1 MTTILVRRPDVGT
14 LSVAAAVV
22 LGLQA
27 FRVFT
32 SHMFWV
38 VGETSDRVLLAAIVF
53 GAVILWGLAGPL
65 ARFLGIGH
73 ARRISIV
80 LLAGLAVAGQL
91 SGSPTAD
98 MWIGGVGTVAFGW
111 VLALWVASVGRAAG
125 QGLALAFTADVAI
138 RGVFRTVDAPF
149 SDSPWAAGIVALLA
163 LLALGGGWRAAG
175 RTAEFGGPLRS
186 IPLLGL
192 GSALMVF
199 MAFSGNFGQTA
210 APGGL
215 DLRAALIWV
224 GAAATA
230 GLAWSSASAKSGRGM
245 SFIHVVVA
253 SIAMAL
259 GAWLAGSAPTSTFP
273 GLALVSL
280 GLPVVATAL
289 FPEDRKPR
297 TSAWSV
303 SNVTVGG
310 VVLVA
315 LLFTFYSFYAPP
327 WVLPGSVAVTVVLA
341 LASSLSRHQIP
352 GKRLIPVWAPLLI
365 LPPFIVGLMS
375 GAPSSDSAPTAAGA
389 NLNVMTYNIRQ
400 GFGSSGRFD
409 LEAVAREIE
418 QRPTDIVGLQEVG
431 RGWVISGAVDTLAW
445 LSLRLDMPAYY
456 GSNLGD
462 LWGNA
467 VLTRLPVF
475 GASNT
480 HFNSEGRVPRGFQRI
495 SIQTSGAPIT
505 ILHTHLDHEDDGDTV
520 RNAQVVRM
528 LEDWGEAPRSILL
541 GDLNSEPGSVAIR
554 TLANAG
560 FVDANPNG
568 PLTYPAKDPEDRIDY
583 IFVTPDLTVRE
594 AETRQSL
601 ASDHLPV
608 WASLA
613 GT

>member
-1 MTTILVRRPDVGT
+1 MTTIMVRRPDVGT

-22 LGLQA
+22 LGLQVI
-27 FRVFT
+27 RVFT
-32 SHMFWV
+32 SHIFWV

-53 GAVILWGLAGPL
+53 GGVVFWGLAGPL

-80 LLAGLAVAGQL
+80 LLAGLAVAGQV

-163 LLALGGGWRAAG
+163 LLSLGGGWRAAG

-186 IPLLGL
+186 LPLLGL
-192 GSALMVF
+192 GSALFVF

-210 APGGL
+210 APSGL

-224 GAAATA
+224 AAAATA

-245 SFIHVVVA
+245 GFVHVA
-253 SIAMAL
+253 AAALMMAA
-259 GAWLAGSAPTSTFP
+259 GAWLAGSAPSSTIP
-273 GLALVSL
+273 GLALVGL

-303 SNVTVGG
+303 INVTVGG
-310 VVLVA
+310 VALVA
-315 LLFTFYSFYAPP
+315 LLFIFYSFYAPA
-327 WVLPGSVAVTVVLA
+327 WVLPGAVGATIVLA
-341 LASSLSRHQIP
+341 LGSSLSRHQLQ
-352 GKRLIPVWAPLLI
+352 GKRLIPFWAPLLF
-365 LPPFIVGLMS
+365 LPPFIVGVIS
-375 GAPSSDSAPTAAGA
+375 GAPSSDSAPIAAGE
-389 NLNVMTYNIRQ
+389 NLSVMTYNIRQ
-400 GFGSSGRFD
+400 GFGGTSRFD
-409 LEAVAREIE
+409 LEAVAQEIE
-418 QRPTDIVGLQEVG
+418 KRPTDVVALQEVG

-445 LSLRLDMPAYY
+445 LSHRLDMPAYY
-456 GSNLGD
+456 GANLGD

-475 GASNT
+475 GVANT

-495 SIQTSGAPIT
+495 GIQTTGAPIT
-505 ILHTHLDHEDDGDTV
+505 VLHTHLDHEDDGDTV
-520 RNAQVVRM
+520 RAAQVVRI
-528 LEDWGEAPRSILL
+528 LEDWGKTPRTILL
-541 GDLNSEPGSVAIR
+541 GDLNAEPDSVAIR

-560 FVDANPNG
+560 FEDVSPDGA
-568 PLTYPAKDPEDRIDY
+568 LTYPADDPEDRIDY
-583 IFVTPDLTVRE
+583 IFVTPDLRVNE
-594 AETRQSL
+594 AETRESL
-601 ASDHLPV
+601 ASDHFPV

>member
-1 MTTILVRRPDVGT
+1 MVMAMVRRPDVGT

-80 LLAGLAVAGQL
+80 LLAGLAAAGQF

-210 APGGL
+210 APSGL

-245 SFIHVVVA
+245 SFVHVA
-253 SIAMAL
+253 AAAL
-259 GAWLAGSAPTSTFP
+259 VMLAGAWLAGSAPGSTIP
-273 GLALVSL
+273 GLALVGL

-303 SNVTVGG
+303 VNVTVGG
-310 VVLVA
+310 VLLVA
-315 LLFTFYSFYAPP
+315 LLFIFYSFYAPW
-327 WVLPGSVAVTVVLA
+327 WVLPGSVGATVVLA
-341 LASSLSRHQIP
+341 LGSSLSRHQLQ
-352 GKRLIPVWAPLLI
+352 GKRLIPFWAPLLF
-365 LPPFIVGLMS
+365 LPPFVVGVIS
-375 GAPSSDSAPTAAGA
+375 GAPTSDSAPIAAGA

-409 LEAVAREIE
+409 LEAVAQEIE
-418 QRPTDIVGLQEVG
+418 KRPTDIVGLQEVG

-445 LSLRLDMPAYY
+445 LTLRLDMPAYY

-495 SIQTSGAPIT
+495 SLQTSGAPIT
-505 ILHTHLDHEDDGDTV
+505 ILHSHLDHEDDGDTV
-520 RNAQVVRM
+520 RNAQVVRI
-528 LEDWGEAPRSILL
+528 LEDWGEAPRTILL

-560 FVDANPNG
+560 FEDASPDG
-568 PLTYPAKDPEDRIDY
+568 PLTYPADEPEERIDY

-608 WASLA
+608 WASVA

>member
-1 MTTILVRRPDVGT
+1 MTIMVRRPDVGT

-53 GAVILWGLAGPL
+53 GVLILWGVAGPL
-65 ARFLGIGH
+65 AWWLGTGH
-73 ARRISIV
+73 ARRISI
-80 LLAGLAVAGQL
+80 LLLVGMAVVGQV
-91 SGSPTAD
+91 SGSPAAD
-98 MWIGGVGTVAFGW
+98 AWIAAIGTIAFGW

-163 LLALGGGWRAAG
+163 LLALAGGWRAAG
-175 RTAEFGGPLRS
+175 RQAEFGGPLRS
-186 IPLLGL
+186 LSLLGL
-192 GSALMVF
+192 GPAFVVF

-210 APGGL
+210 APSGL

-224 GAAATA
+224 AGAATV

-245 SFIHVVVA
+245 SFIHVAAA
-253 SIAMAL
+253 SAAMAV
-259 GAWLAGSAPTSTFP
+259 GAWIAGAVPDSTVS
-273 GLALVSL
+273 GLALVGL
-280 GLPVVATAL
+280 GLPVVTTAL

-310 VVLVA
+310 VVFVA
-315 LLFTFYSFYAPP
+315 LLFIFYSFYAPP
-327 WVLPGSVAVTVVLA
+327 WVLPGSVGVTVVLA
-341 LASSLSRHQIP
+341 LVSSLSRHQAP
-352 GKRLIPVWAPLLI
+352 GKRLVPALAPLLF
-365 LPPFIVGLMS
+365 LPPLIVGLIS
-375 GAPSSDSAPTAAGA
+375 GAPSSESAPVATDTS
-389 NLNVMTYNIRQ
+389 LSVMTYNIRQ
-400 GFGSSGRFD
+400 GFGATGRFD

-418 QRPTDIVGLQEVG
+418 QRPTDVVGLQEVG
-431 RGWVISGAVDTLAW
+431 RGWVISGAADTLAW
-445 LSLRLDMPAYY
+445 LSHRLEMPAYY
-456 GSNLGD
+456 GANMGD
-462 LWGNA
+462 VWGNA
-467 VLTRLPVF
+467 VLTRLAVF

-495 SIQTSGAPIT
+495 SLQTSGAPIT
-505 ILHTHLDHEDDGDTV
+505 ILHTHLDHEDDADTV
-520 RNAQVVRM
+520 RASQVVRM
-528 LEDWGEAPRSILL
+528 LEDWGKAPRTILL
-541 GDLNSEPGSVAIR
+541 GDLNATPESVSIR
-554 TLANAG
+554 TLTNAG
-560 FVDANPNG
+560 FVDVSPDGA
-568 PLTYPAKDPEDRIDY
+568 LTYPASAPEERIDY
-583 IFVTPDLTVRE
+583 IFVTPDLTVNQ
-594 AETRQSL
+594 AETRESL
-601 ASDHLPV
+601 ASDHFPV

>member
-1 MTTILVRRPDVGT
+1 MTTIMVRRPDVGT

-27 FRVFT
+27 VRVFT
-32 SHMFWV
+32 SHIFWV
-38 VGETSDRVLLAAIVF
+38 VGETSDRVFLAAIVF
-53 GAVILWGLAGPL
+53 GGVILWGLAGPL

-80 LLAGLAVAGQL
+80 LLAGLAVGGQL

-98 MWIGGVGTVAFGW
+98 MWIGGVGTVVFGW

-138 RGVFRTVDAPF
+138 RGVFRTVDAPL

-210 APGGL
+210 APSGL

-224 GAAATA
+224 AAAATA
-230 GLAWSSASAKSGRGM
+230 GMAWSSASAKSGRGM
-245 SFIHVVVA
+245 SLIHVAAASLVMVA
-253 SIAMAL
+253 
-259 GAWLAGSAPTSTFP
+259 GAWLAGSAPSSTIP
-273 GLALVSL
+273 GLALVGL
-280 GLPVVATAL
+280 GLPVVVTGL

-303 SNVTVGG
+303 VNVTVGG
-310 VVLVA
+310 VLLVA
-315 LLFTFYSFYAPP
+315 LLFIFYSFYAPP
-327 WVLPGSVAVTVVLA
+327 WVLPGSVGATVVLA
-341 LASSLSRHQIP
+341 LGSSLSRQQLQ
-352 GKRLIPVWAPLLI
+352 GRRLIPFWAPLLF
-365 LPPFIVGLMS
+365 LPPFVVGLVS
-375 GAPSSDSAPTAAGA
+375 GAPSADSAPLASGS

-400 GFGSSGRFD
+400 GFGGTSKFD
-409 LEAVAREIE
+409 LEAVAQEIE
-418 QRPTDIVGLQEVG
+418 KRPTDIVGLQEVG

-456 GSNLGD
+456 GANLGD

-475 GASNT
+475 GVANT

-495 SIQTSGAPIT
+495 GIQTTSAPIT

-520 RNAQVVRM
+520 RAAQVVRI
-528 LEDWGEAPRSILL
+528 LEDWGNTPRTILL
-541 GDLNSEPGSVAIR
+541 GDLNAEPDTVAIR

-560 FVDANPNG
+560 FVDASPDG
-568 PLTYPAKDPEDRIDY
+568 PLTYPAEEPEERIDY
-583 IFVTPDLTVRE
+583 IFVTPDLSVIE
-594 AETRQSL
+594 AETRESL
-601 ASDHLPV
+601 ASDHFPV

-613 GT
+613 GA

>member
-80 LLAGLAVAGQL
+80 LLAGLAVAGQF

-98 MWIGGVGTVAFGW
+98 MWIGGAGTVAFGW

-186 IPLLGL
+186 TPLLGL

-280 GLPVVATAL
+280 GLPVVATSL

-431 RGWVISGAVDTLAW
+431 RGWVISGAVDTMAW

-560 FVDANPNG
+560 FVDASPDG
-568 PLTYPAKDPEDRIDY
+568 PLTYPADEPEERIDY

-601 ASDHLPV
+601 ASDHFPV
-608 WASLA
+608 WASVA

>member
-1 MTTILVRRPDVGT
+1 MVMTMVRRPDVGT

-73 ARRISIV
+73 ARRISIM

-111 VLALWVASVGRAAG
+111 VLALWVASVGRVAG

>member
-1 MTTILVRRPDVGT
+1 MTTIMVRRPDVGT
-14 LSVAAAVV
+14 LSIAAAVV

-80 LLAGLAVAGQL
+80 LLAGLAVAGQV
-91 SGSPTAD
+91 SGSPAAD

-149 SDSPWAAGIVALLA
+149 SDSPWATGIVALLA

-186 IPLLGL
+186 IPLVGL
-192 GSALMVF
+192 GSALLVF

-210 APGGL
+210 APSGL
-215 DLRAALIWV
+215 DLRASLIWV

-230 GLAWSSASAKSGRGM
+230 GLAWSSASAQSGRGM

-273 GLALVSL
+273 GLVLVGL

-315 LLFTFYSFYAPP
+315 LLFIFYSFYAPP

-352 GKRLIPVWAPLLI
+352 RKRLIPVWAPLLI

-375 GAPSSDSAPTAAGA
+375 GAPSSDSAPIAAGA

-409 LEAVAREIE
+409 LEALAREVE
-418 QRPTDIVGLQEVG
+418 KRPTDIVGLQEVG

-456 GSNLGD
+456 GANLGD

-467 VLTRLPVF
+467 VLTRLAVF

-495 SIQTSGAPIT
+495 SLQTSGAPIT

-528 LEDWGEAPRSILL
+528 LEDWGEAPRTILL
-541 GDLNSEPGSVAIR
+541 GDLNSTPDSVAIR

-560 FVDANPNG
+560 LVDVSPEG
-568 PLTYPAKDPEDRIDY
+568 PLTYPANEPEDRIDY
-583 IFVTPDLTVRE
+583 IFVTADLTVKE
-594 AETRQSL
+594 TETRESM

>member
-1 MTTILVRRPDVGT
+1 MTSIMVRRPDVGT

-38 VGETSDRVLLAAIVF
+38 VGETSDRVFLAAIVF
-53 GAVILWGLAGPL
+53 GTLILWILAGPL
-65 ARFLGIGH
+65 ARVLGMGR
-73 ARRISIV
+73 ARLISIT
-80 LLAGLAVAGQL
+80 LLAGLAVAGQI
-91 SGSPTAD
+91 SASPAAD
-98 MWIGGVGTVAFGW
+98 AWIGAIGTIAFGW

-163 LLALGGGWRAAG
+163 LLAFGGGIRAAG
-175 RTAEFGGPLRS
+175 REAQFGGPIRS
-186 IPLLGL
+186 ISLLGL
-192 GSALMVF
+192 GPALVVF

-210 APGGL
+210 APSGL

-245 SFIHVVVA
+245 SLVHTVA
-253 SIAMAL
+253 ASLVMLA
-259 GAWLAGSAPTSTFP
+259 GAWLASSAPSSTIP
-273 GLALVSL
+273 GLALVGL

-289 FPEDRKPR
+289 FPEDRKLR

-303 SNVTVGG
+303 INVSVGG
-310 VVLVA
+310 VLLVA
-315 LLFTFYSFYAPP
+315 LLFTFYSFYAPA
-327 WVLPGSVAVTVVLA
+327 WVLPGAVGATVALA
-341 LASSLSRHQIP
+341 LGSSLSRHQLH
-352 GKRLIPVWAPLLI
+352 GKRLIPVWAPLLF
-365 LPPFIVGLMS
+365 LPPFIVGLVS
-375 GAPSSDSAPTAAGA
+375 GAPSADEAPIATDAT
-389 NLNVMTYNIRQ
+389 LNVVTYNIRQ

-409 LEAVAREIE
+409 LEAVAQEIE
-418 QRPTDIVGLQEVG
+418 RRPTDVVALQEVG
-431 RGWVISGAVDTLAW
+431 RGWVISGAADTLAW

-456 GSNLGD
+456 GANMGD

-475 GASNT
+475 GAANT
-480 HFNSEGRVPRGFQRI
+480 HFGTEGRVPRGFQRI
-495 SIQTSGAPIT
+495 GIQTTGAPIT
-505 ILHTHLDHEDDGDTV
+505 ILHSHLDHEDDGDTV
-520 RNAQVVRM
+520 RASQVVRM
-528 LEDWGEAPRSILL
+528 LEDWGKGSRTVLL
-541 GDLNSEPGSVAIR
+541 GDLNSEPGSVAIQ

-560 FVDANPNG
+560 FVDASPNG
-568 PLTYPAKDPEDRIDY
+568 PLTYPADDPEDRIDY
-583 IFVTPDLTVRE
+583 IFVTSDLTVKE
-594 AETRQSL
+594 VETRQSL

>member
-1 MTTILVRRPDVGT
+1 MTMMMVRRPDVGT

-27 FRVFT
+27 VRVFT
-32 SHMFWV
+32 SHIFWV

-53 GAVILWGLAGPL
+53 GGVILWGLAGPL

-80 LLAGLAVAGQL
+80 LLAGLAVGGQL

-98 MWIGGVGTVAFGW
+98 MWIGGAGTVVFGW

-138 RGVFRTVDAPF
+138 RGVFRTVDAPL

-163 LLALGGGWRAAG
+163 LLALGGGWRAAR

-210 APGGL
+210 APSGL

-224 GAAATA
+224 AAAATA
-230 GLAWSSASAKSGRGM
+230 GLGWSSASAKSSRGK
-245 SFIHVVVA
+245 SVLHLAAA
-253 SIAMAL
+253 SLLMAA
-259 GAWLAGSAPTSTFP
+259 GAWLAISAPSSTIP
-273 GLALVSL
+273 GLALVGL
-280 GLPVVATAL
+280 GLPVVVTSL
-289 FPEDRKPR
+289 FPEDRKPG

-303 SNVTVGG
+303 VNVTVGG
-310 VVLVA
+310 VLLVA
-315 LLFTFYSFYAPP
+315 LLFIFYSFYAPP
-327 WVLPGSVAVTVVLA
+327 WVLPGAVGVTVVLA
-341 LASSLSRHQIP
+341 LGSSLKRQQLQ
-352 GKRLIPVWAPLLI
+352 GKRLIPFWAPLLF
-365 LPPFIVGLMS
+365 LPPFVVGVIS
-375 GAPSSDSAPTAAGA
+375 GAPSADPTPKAAGA

-400 GFGSSGRFD
+400 GFGGTSKFD
-409 LEAVAREIE
+409 LEAVAQEIE
-418 QRPTDIVGLQEVG
+418 KRPTDIVGLQEVG
-431 RGWVISGAVDTLAW
+431 RGWVISGAVDTMAW

-456 GSNLGD
+456 GANLGD

-475 GASNT
+475 GVANT

-495 SIQTSGAPIT
+495 GIQTAGAPIT

-520 RNAQVVRM
+520 RAAQVVRV
-528 LEDWGEAPRSILL
+528 LEDWGTTPRTILL
-541 GDLNSEPGSVAIR
+541 GDLNAEPDSVPIR
-554 TLANAG
+554 TLTNAG
-560 FVDANPNG
+560 FVDASPNG
-568 PLTYPAKDPEDRIDY
+568 PLTYPAVEPEERIDY
-583 IFVTPDLTVRE
+583 IFVTPDLSVTE
-594 AETRQSL
+594 AETRESL
-601 ASDHLPV
+601 ASDHFPV

-613 GT
+613 GA

>member
-53 GAVILWGLAGPL
+53 GVLILWGLAGPL
-65 ARFLGIGH
+65 ARFLGMSR
-73 ARRISIV
+73 ARRISVV
-80 LLAGLAVAGQL
+80 LLAGLAVLGQV
-91 SGSPTAD
+91 SGSPAAD
-98 MWIGGVGTVAFGW
+98 AWIGAFGTIAFGW
-111 VLALWVASVGRAAG
+111 ALALWVASVGRAAG

-163 LLALGGGWRAAG
+163 LLALGGGWRAGG
-175 RTAEFGGPLRS
+175 RPAEFGGPLRS
-186 IPLLGL
+186 LSLLGL
-192 GSALMVF
+192 GPALVLF

-210 APGGL
+210 APSGL

-224 GAAATA
+224 AGAATA

-245 SFIHVVVA
+245 SLIHVVGA
-253 SIAMAL
+253 SLVMAA
-259 GAWLAGSAPTSTFP
+259 GAWMASQAPGSTFP
-273 GLALVSL
+273 GLALVGL
-280 GLPVVATAL
+280 GLPVVVTAL

-303 SNVTVGG
+303 VNVTVGG
-310 VVLVA
+310 VLLVA

-327 WVLPGSVAVTVVLA
+327 WVLPGAVAVTVVLA
-341 LASSLSRHQIP
+341 LGSSLSRHQLQ
-352 GKRLIPVWAPLLI
+352 GKRLIPFWAPLLF
-365 LPPFIVGLMS
+365 LPPFIVGLVS
-375 GAPSSDSAPTAAGA
+375 GAPSSDSAPIAADA
-389 NLNVMTYNIRQ
+389 TLNVVTYNIRQ
-400 GFGSSGRFD
+400 GFGGTSRFD

-418 QRPTDIVGLQEVG
+418 ERSTDVVALQEVG
-431 RGWVISGAVDTLAW
+431 RGWVISGAADTLAW

-456 GSNLGD
+456 GANVGD

-475 GASNT
+475 GVANT

-495 SIQTSGAPIT
+495 GIQTTGAPIT
-505 ILHTHLDHEDDGDTV
+505 VLHTHLEQEDDADTV
-520 RNAQVVRM
+520 RASQVVRI
-528 LEDWGEAPRSILL
+528 LEDWGKTPRTILL
-541 GDLNSEPGSVAIR
+541 GDLNSAPDSVAIR

-560 FVDANPNG
+560 FVDVSPDG
-568 PLTYPAKDPEDRIDY
+568 PLTWPATAPEERIDY
-583 IFVTPDLTVRE
+583 IFVTPDLSVNDT
-594 AETRQSL
+594 ETGQSL
-601 ASDHLPV
+601 ASDHFPV

>member
-1 MTTILVRRPDVGT
+1 MTMMMVRRPDVGT

-27 FRVFT
+27 VRVFT
-32 SHMFWV
+32 SHIFWV

-53 GAVILWGLAGPL
+53 GGVILWGLAGPL

-80 LLAGLAVAGQL
+80 LLAGLAVGGQL

-98 MWIGGVGTVAFGW
+98 MWIGGAGTVVFGW

-138 RGVFRTVDAPF
+138 RGVFRTVDAPL

-163 LLALGGGWRAAG
+163 LLALGGGWRAAR

-210 APGGL
+210 APSGL

-224 GAAATA
+224 AAAATA
-230 GLAWSSASAKSGRGM
+230 GLGWSSASAKSSRGK
-245 SFIHVVVA
+245 SVLHLAAA
-253 SIAMAL
+253 SLLMAA
-259 GAWLAGSAPTSTFP
+259 GAWLAISAPSSTIP
-273 GLALVSL
+273 GLALVGL
-280 GLPVVATAL
+280 GLPVVVTSL
-289 FPEDRKPR
+289 FPEDRKPG

-303 SNVTVGG
+303 ANVTVGG
-310 VVLVA
+310 VLLVA
-315 LLFTFYSFYAPP
+315 LLFIFYSFYAPP
-327 WVLPGSVAVTVVLA
+327 WVLPGAVGVTVALA
-341 LASSLSRHQIP
+341 LGSSLKRQQLQ
-352 GKRLIPVWAPLLI
+352 GKRLIPFWAPLLF
-365 LPPFIVGLMS
+365 LPPFVVGVIS
-375 GAPSSDSAPTAAGA
+375 GAPSADPTPKAAGA

-400 GFGSSGRFD
+400 GFGGTSKFD
-409 LEAVAREIE
+409 LEAVAQEIE
-418 QRPTDIVGLQEVG
+418 KRPTDIVGLQEVG

-456 GSNLGD
+456 GANLGD

-475 GASNT
+475 GVANT

-495 SIQTSGAPIT
+495 GIQTTGAPIT

-520 RNAQVVRM
+520 RAAQVVRI
-528 LEDWGEAPRSILL
+528 LEDWGNTPRTILL
-541 GDLNSEPGSVAIR
+541 GDLNAEPDTVAIR
-554 TLANAG
+554 TLTNAG
-560 FVDANPNG
+560 FVDASPNG
-568 PLTYPAKDPEDRIDY
+568 PLTYPAVEPEERIDY
-583 IFVTPDLTVRE
+583 IFVTPDLSVTE
-594 AETRQSL
+594 AETRESL
-601 ASDHLPV
+601 ASDHFPV

-613 GT
+613 GA

>member
-53 GAVILWGLAGPL
+53 GVLILWGLAGPL
-65 ARFLGIGH
+65 ARFLGMSR
-73 ARRISIV
+73 ARRISVV
-80 LLAGLAVAGQL
+80 LLAGLAVLGQV
-91 SGSPTAD
+91 SGSPAAD
-98 MWIGGVGTVAFGW
+98 AWIGAFGTIAFGW
-111 VLALWVASVGRAAG
+111 ALALWVASVGRAAG

-163 LLALGGGWRAAG
+163 LLALGGGWRAGG
-175 RTAEFGGPLRS
+175 RPAEFGGPLRS
-186 IPLLGL
+186 LSLLGL
-192 GSALMVF
+192 GPALVLF

-210 APGGL
+210 APSGL

-224 GAAATA
+224 AGAATA

-245 SFIHVVVA
+245 SLIHVAGA
-253 SIAMAL
+253 SLVMAA
-259 GAWLAGSAPTSTFP
+259 GAWMASQVPGSTFP
-273 GLALVSL
+273 GLALVGL
-280 GLPVVATAL
+280 GLPVVVTAL

-303 SNVTVGG
+303 VNVTVGG
-310 VVLVA
+310 VLLVA

-327 WVLPGSVAVTVVLA
+327 WVLPGAVAVTVVLA
-341 LASSLSRHQIP
+341 LGSSLSRHQLQ
-352 GKRLIPVWAPLLI
+352 GKRLIPFWAPLLF
-365 LPPFIVGLMS
+365 LPPFIVGLVS
-375 GAPSSDSAPTAAGA
+375 GAPSSDSAPIAADA
-389 NLNVMTYNIRQ
+389 TLNVVTYNIRQ
-400 GFGSSGRFD
+400 GFGGTSRFD

-418 QRPTDIVGLQEVG
+418 KRPTDVVALQEVG
-431 RGWVISGAVDTLAW
+431 RGWVISGAADTLAW

-456 GSNLGD
+456 GTNVGD

-475 GASNT
+475 GVANT

-495 SIQTSGAPIT
+495 GIQTTGAPIT
-505 ILHTHLDHEDDGDTV
+505 VLHTHLEQEDDADTV
-520 RNAQVVRM
+520 RAAQVVRI
-528 LEDWGEAPRSILL
+528 LEDWGKTPRTILL
-541 GDLNSEPGSVAIR
+541 GDLNSAPDSVAIR
-554 TLANAG
+554 TLMNAG
-560 FVDANPNG
+560 FVDVSPEG
-568 PLTYPAKDPEDRIDY
+568 PLTWPATAPEERIDY
-583 IFVTPDLTVRE
+583 IFVTPDLSVNDT
-594 AETRQSL
+594 ETGQSL
-601 ASDHLPV
+601 ASDHFPV

>member
-1 MTTILVRRPDVGT
+1 MTTIMVRRPDVGT

-38 VGETSDRVLLAAIVF
+38 VGETSDRVFLAAIVF
-53 GAVILWGLAGPL
+53 GGVILWGLAGPL
-65 ARFLGIGH
+65 ARLLGIGH
-73 ARRISIV
+73 ARRISIL
-80 LLAGLAVAGQL
+80 LLAGLAVAGQV
-91 SGSPTAD
+91 SGSPAAD
-98 MWIGGVGTVAFGW
+98 MWIGGIGTVAFGW

-175 RTAEFGGPLRS
+175 RTAEFGGPLQA

-210 APGGL
+210 SPSGL

-224 GAAATA
+224 AAAATA

-245 SFIHVVVA
+245 SFVHVAAASLVMVA
-253 SIAMAL
+253 
-259 GAWLAGSAPTSTFP
+259 GAWLAGSAPGSTFP
-273 GLALVSL
+273 GLALVGL
-280 GLPVVATAL
+280 GLPVAVTAL
-289 FPEDRKPR
+289 FPEDRKRR

-303 SNVTVGG
+303 INVTVGG
-310 VVLVA
+310 VLLVA
-315 LLFTFYSFYAPP
+315 LLFIFYSFYAPP
-327 WVLPGSVAVTVVLA
+327 WVLPGAVGTTVVLA
-341 LASSLSRHQIP
+341 LGSSLRRHQLQ
-352 GKRLIPVWAPLLI
+352 GKRLIPFWAPLLF
-365 LPPFIVGLMS
+365 LPPFIVGLVS
-375 GAPSSDSAPTAAGA
+375 GAPSSDAPPVAAGSD
-389 NLNVMTYNIRQ
+389 LNVMTYNIRQ
-400 GFGSSGRFD
+400 GFGATGHFD
-409 LEAVAREIE
+409 LEAVAQEIE
-418 QRPTDIVGLQEVG
+418 KRPTDIVGLQEVG

-445 LSLRLDMPAYY
+445 LSLRLDTPAYY
-456 GSNLGD
+456 GANLGD

-475 GASNT
+475 GVANT

-495 SIQTSGAPIT
+495 GIQTTGAPIT
-505 ILHTHLDHEDDGDTV
+505 ILHTHLDHEDDGDMV
-520 RNAQVVRM
+520 RAAQVVRV
-528 LEDWGEAPRSILL
+528 LEDWGNTPRTILL
-541 GDLNSEPGSVAIR
+541 GDLNAEPHTVAIR

-560 FVDANPNG
+560 FVDADPDG
-568 PLTYPAKDPEDRIDY
+568 PLTWPATAPEERIDY
-583 IFVTPDLTVRE
+583 IFVTPDLSVNE
-594 AETRQSL
+594 AETRETL
-601 ASDHLPV
+601 ASDHFPV

-613 GT
+613 GA

>member
-1 MTTILVRRPDVGT
+1 MTTIMVRRPDVGT

-27 FRVFT
+27 VRVFT
-32 SHMFWV
+32 SHIFWV
-38 VGETSDRVLLAAIVF
+38 VGETSDRVFLAAIVF
-53 GAVILWGLAGPL
+53 GGVIFWGLAGPL

-80 LLAGLAVAGQL
+80 LLAGMAVAGQV

-98 MWIGGVGTVAFGW
+98 MWIGGVGTVVFGW

-138 RGVFRTVDAPF
+138 RGVFRTVDAPL

-210 APGGL
+210 APSGL

-224 GAAATA
+224 AAAATA

-245 SFIHVVVA
+245 SFIHVAAASLVMVA
-253 SIAMAL
+253 
-259 GAWLAGSAPTSTFP
+259 GAWLAGSAPSSTIP
-273 GLALVSL
+273 GLALVGL
-280 GLPVVATAL
+280 GLPVVVTAL

-303 SNVTVGG
+303 ANVTVGG
-310 VVLVA
+310 VLLVA
-315 LLFTFYSFYAPP
+315 LLFIFYSFYAPP
-327 WVLPGSVAVTVVLA
+327 WVLPGAVGATVVLA
-341 LASSLSRHQIP
+341 LGSSLKRQQLQ
-352 GKRLIPVWAPLLI
+352 GKRLIPFWAPLLF
-365 LPPFIVGLMS
+365 LPPFAVGLIS
-375 GAPSSDSAPTAAGA
+375 GAPSADSTPLAAGS

-400 GFGSSGRFD
+400 GFGGTSKFD
-409 LEAVAREIE
+409 LEAVAQEIE
-418 QRPTDIVGLQEVG
+418 KRPTDIVGLQEVG
-431 RGWVISGAVDTLAW
+431 RGWVISGAVDTMAW

-456 GSNLGD
+456 GANLGD

-475 GASNT
+475 GVANT

-495 SIQTSGAPIT
+495 GIQTTGAPIT

-520 RNAQVVRM
+520 RAAQVVRM
-528 LEDWGEAPRSILL
+528 LEDWGTTPRTILL
-541 GDLNSEPGSVAIR
+541 GDLNADPDTVAIR

-560 FVDANPNG
+560 FVDASPDG
-568 PLTYPAKDPEDRIDY
+568 PLTYPAVEPEERIDY
-583 IFVTPDLTVRE
+583 IFVTPDLSVTEV
-594 AETRQSL
+594 ETRETL
-601 ASDHLPV
+601 ASDHFPV
-608 WASLA
+608 WASLT

>member
-53 GAVILWGLAGPL
+53 GVLILWGLAGPL
-65 ARFLGIGH
+65 ARFLGMSR
-73 ARRISIV
+73 ARRISVV
-80 LLAGLAVAGQL
+80 LLAGLAVLGQV
-91 SGSPTAD
+91 SGSPAAD
-98 MWIGGVGTVAFGW
+98 AWIGAFGTIAFGW
-111 VLALWVASVGRAAG
+111 ALALWVASVGRAAG

-163 LLALGGGWRAAG
+163 LLALGGGWRAGG
-175 RTAEFGGPLRS
+175 RPAEFGGPLRS
-186 IPLLGL
+186 LSLLGL
-192 GSALMVF
+192 GPALVLF

-210 APGGL
+210 TPSGL

-224 GAAATA
+224 AGAATA

-245 SFIHVVVA
+245 NLIHVAAA
-253 SIAMAL
+253 SLVMAA
-259 GAWLAGSAPTSTFP
+259 GAWMASQVPGSTFP
-273 GLALVSL
+273 GLVLVGL
-280 GLPVVATAL
+280 GLPVVVMAL

-303 SNVTVGG
+303 VNVTVGG
-310 VVLVA
+310 VLLVA
-315 LLFTFYSFYAPP
+315 LLFIFYSFYAPT
-327 WVLPGSVAVTVVLA
+327 WVLPGAVAVTVVLA
-341 LASSLSRHQIP
+341 LGSSLSRHQLQ
-352 GKRLIPVWAPLLI
+352 GKRLIPFWAPLLF
-365 LPPFIVGLMS
+365 LPPFIVGLVS
-375 GAPSSDSAPTAAGA
+375 GAPSSDSAPIAADA
-389 NLNVMTYNIRQ
+389 TLNVVTYNIRQ
-400 GFGSSGRFD
+400 GFGGTSRFD

-418 QRPTDIVGLQEVG
+418 KRPTDVVALQEVG
-431 RGWVISGAVDTLAW
+431 RGWVISGAADTLAW

-456 GSNLGD
+456 GANVGD

-475 GASNT
+475 GVANT

-495 SIQTSGAPIT
+495 GIQTTGAPIT
-505 ILHTHLDHEDDGDTV
+505 VLHTHLEQEDDADTV
-520 RNAQVVRM
+520 RASQVVRI
-528 LEDWGEAPRSILL
+528 LEDWGKTPRTILL
-541 GDLNSEPGSVAIR
+541 GDLNSAPDSVAIR

-560 FVDANPNG
+560 FVDVSPDG
-568 PLTYPAKDPEDRIDY
+568 PLTWPSTAPEERIDY
-583 IFVTPDLTVRE
+583 IFVTPDLSVNDT
-594 AETRQSL
+594 ETGQSL
-601 ASDHLPV
+601 ASDHFPV

>member
-1 MTTILVRRPDVGT
+1 MTMMMVRRPDVGT

-22 LGLQA
+22 LGLQVI
-27 FRVFT
+27 RVFT
-32 SHMFWV
+32 SHIFWV
-38 VGETSDRVLLAAIVF
+38 VGETSDRVFLAAIVF
-53 GAVILWGLAGPL
+53 GGVILWGLAGPL
-65 ARFLGIGH
+65 ARFAGIGH

-80 LLAGLAVAGQL
+80 LLAGLAVAGQV
-91 SGSPTAD
+91 SESPTAD

-175 RTAEFGGPLRS
+175 RTAEYGGPLRS
-186 IPLLGL
+186 LSLLGL
-192 GSALMVF
+192 GSALFVF

-210 APGGL
+210 APSGL

-224 GAAATA
+224 AGAATA

-245 SFIHVVVA
+245 SLVHVAAASLAMVA
-253 SIAMAL
+253 
-259 GAWLAGSAPTSTFP
+259 GAWLAGSAPSSTIP
-273 GLALVSL
+273 GLALVGL
-280 GLPVVATAL
+280 GLPVVVTAL

-297 TSAWSV
+297 TSAWAVINV
-303 SNVTVGG
+303 SVGG
-310 VVLVA
+310 VLLVA
-315 LLFTFYSFYAPP
+315 LLFIFYSFYAPA
-327 WVLPGSVAVTVVLA
+327 WVLPGAVGATAVLA
-341 LASSLSRHQIP
+341 LGSSLSRHQVP
-352 GKRLIPVWAPLLI
+352 GKRLIPVWAPLLF
-365 LPPFIVGLMS
+365 LPPFIVALIS
-375 GAPSSDSAPTAAGA
+375 GAPSSDSAPIAADA
-389 NLNVMTYNIRQ
+389 SLNVMTYNIRQ
-400 GFGSSGRFD
+400 GFGGTSRFD
-409 LEAVAREIE
+409 LEAVAQEIE
-418 QRPTDIVGLQEVG
+418 KRPTDVVALQEVG
-431 RGWVISGAVDTLAW
+431 RGWVISGAADTLAW

-475 GASNT
+475 GVVNT

-495 SIQTSGAPIT
+495 GLQTTGAPIT
-505 ILHTHLDHEDDGDTV
+505 ILHTHLDHEDDGATV
-520 RNAQVVRM
+520 RAAQVVRI
-528 LEDWGEAPRSILL
+528 LEDWGNTPRTILL
-541 GDLNSEPGSVAIR
+541 GDLNAEPDSVAIR

-560 FVDANPNG
+560 FVDASPDG
-568 PLTYPAKDPEDRIDY
+568 PLTWPATAPEERIDY
-583 IFVTPDLTVRE
+583 IFVTPDLSVKE
-594 AETRQSL
+594 AETRESL
-601 ASDHLPV
+601 ASDHFPV